1 MPNAQC
7 ESPSLTSH
15 RLALV
20 GLTTALF
27 GPSPLSTTNAK
38 STKTTSS
45 STYDSINTIVIAGNV
60 FLAHRQS
67 LGAFFDSIGSDV
79 VKPANTEAMAST
91 SFDDDVEMLLDHGW

>member
-1 MPNAQC
+1 MPDAQHKT
-7 ESPSLTSH
+7 SSLTAC

-20 GLTTALF
+20 GLSTALF
-27 GPSPLSTTNAK
+27 GPSPLSTNTRP
-38 STKTTSS
+38 TKTVVS

-79 VKPANTEAMAST
+79 LKPAKIDAMASS
-91 SFDDDVEMLLDHGW
+91 SFDDDVERLLDHGW

>member
-1 MPNAQC
+1 MGNAQRK
-7 ESPSLTSH
+7 SSSLTPH

-27 GPSPLSTTNAK
+27 GPSPLSTADAK
-38 STKTTSS
+38 TTKTTSS

-79 VKPANTEAMAST
+79 LKPAKTEAMASA
-91 SFDDDVEMLLDHGW
+91 SFDDDVEGLLDHGW